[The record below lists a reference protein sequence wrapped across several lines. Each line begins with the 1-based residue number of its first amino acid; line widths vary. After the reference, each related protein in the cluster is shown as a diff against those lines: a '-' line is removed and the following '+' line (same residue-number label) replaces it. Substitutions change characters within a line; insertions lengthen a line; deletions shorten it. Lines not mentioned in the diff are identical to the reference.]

1 MVGRA
6 AQGGAEQG
14 NVGQDMAGWGRAAM
28 SRAGQGG
35 TDWGMGMAW
44 YGQSNTAQGRAGH
57 GASRARQRGA
67 RQGRT
72 RHAKRM
78 GMGRTRQARVGQ
90 DREWAGQGNGVWATQ
105 SRTGQGKPLQD
116 RTHQQGGTNNHRQ
129 LVTAKSGL

>member
-1 MVGRA
+1 MG
-6 AQGGAEQG
+6 QGSDEQ
-14 NVGQDMAGWGRAAM
+14 
-28 SRAGQGG
+28 SRAGRDRLEHGH
-35 TDWGMGMAW
+35 GMVWPEQHGA
-44 YGQSNTAQGRAGH
+44 GQGRT

-90 DREWAGQGNGVWATQ
+90 GREWAGQGNGVWATQ

-116 RTHQQGGTNNHRQ
+116 RAHQQGGTNNHRQ